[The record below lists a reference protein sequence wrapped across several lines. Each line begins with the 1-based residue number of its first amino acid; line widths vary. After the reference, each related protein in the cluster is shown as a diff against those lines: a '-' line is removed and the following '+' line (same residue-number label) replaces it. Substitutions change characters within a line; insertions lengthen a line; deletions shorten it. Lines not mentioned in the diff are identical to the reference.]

1 MKLNN
6 LRTRR
11 SPQLMIIPM
20 IDIIF
25 FLLVFFM
32 MSTMYM
38 VEQNVLPVA
47 LPQASSAQNDHVK
60 RIPVTITA
68 DGLIQV
74 NRETISYDNFH
85 SRLQAELKA
94 DPSAV
99 FVLRADQTVAYGQ
112 VIMVLDDMKK
122 AGISRVSVAT
132 ERAAE

>member
-6 LRTRR
+6 LRTRK

-38 VEQNVLPVA
+38 VEQNILPVA

-60 RIPVTITA
+60 RVPITVTA
-68 DGLIQV
+68 DGYIQV

-85 SRLQAELKA
+85 SRLKAELKA
-94 DPSAV
+94 DPTAV
-99 FVLRADQTVAYGQ
+99 FILRADSAVDYGR
-112 VIMVLDDMKK
+112 VVTVLDDMKK
-122 AGISRVSVAT
+122 AGISRVSIAT
-132 ERAAE
+132 ERALE

>member
-6 LRTRR
+6 LRTRK

-20 IDIIF
+20 RDIIF

-47 LPQASSAQNDHVK
+47 LPQASSAQNDNVK

-68 DGLIQV
+68 EGLIQV

-99 FVLRADQTVAYGQ
+99 FVLRADQGIAYGQ

>member
-6 LRTRR
+6 LRTRK

-47 LPQASSAQNDHVK
+47 LPQAASAQNDNVK

-68 DGLIQV
+68 EGLIQV

-85 SRLQAELKA
+85 GRLQAELKA

-99 FVLRADQTVAYGQ
+99 FVLRADQGIAYGQ